1 MADISISMTARRSGA
16 DIRRNLAVL
25 AGESLWAV
33 ARVVEMGQIVALRAE
48 LTWRRG
54 ASGAH
59 WLLVDVATVLV
70 FVEDETVWA
79 RLDGEVGRVQA

>member
-16 DIRRNLAVL
+16 HIGGNLAVL
-25 AGESLWAV
+25 AGESLWTL

-79 RLDGEVGRVQA
+79 RLDGEIGRVQA